1 MGENRDYK
9 IGEKVYVTCDSG
21 KSGFI
26 GIIIEK
32 KVNNYLIKHEDSDKI
47 YDIDD
52 DCIHT
57 ASWLS
62 DW

>member
-32 KVNNYLIKHEDSDKI
+32 KVNN
-47 YDIDD
+47 
-52 DCIHT
+52 
-57 ASWLS
+57 
-62 DW
+62 